1 MQIYEGNLCCL
12 FRTATQAWILI
23 LKLAKRNSSAIRSL
37 AMTNIEL
44 TTVSKDLYYTE
55 MAFVKAQADEIIKL
69 RKALDNCVTLR
80 GEFGV
85 NND

>member
-1 MQIYEGNLCCL
+1 
-12 FRTATQAWILI
+12 
-23 LKLAKRNSSAIRSL
+23 
-37 AMTNIEL
+37 MTNIEL